1 MKHNIK
7 KRHDDFED
15 EVPGPRRTIKE
26 EKRRP
31 VKNLKQAWQ
40 SHEDDFEEFDDFFS
54 K

>member
-1 MKHNIK
+1 MKHNSK
-7 KRHDDFED
+7 KRFEDFED
-15 EVPGPRRTIKE
+15 EIPGPRKTIRE

>member
-7 KRHDDFED
+7 KRFDDFED

-40 SHEDDFEEFDDFFS
+40 SHEDDFEDFDEFFS